1 MDLKEVQKSKD
12 TSVRRMRRSILVLA
26 TLIFTI
32 GGVSTGVALVQIY
45 QMNDFQKSIII
56 ESAKLNAPGS
66 TQLKY
71 EPVKLGEVIGIITI
85 PKLSAV
91 YPIVQGTDD
100 KDLKKGV
107 GHYVNSVMPGAKDNS
122 VLAGHRDSVFAK
134 LGQLRHGDE
143 VIIKTSSGTFR
154 YVVSR
159 TRIVLANDRTV
170 IVPTPT
176 ATLTLSTCYP
186 FYYIGNAPKRFIVS
200 ADLVTK

>member
-1 MDLKEVQKSKD
+1 
-12 TSVRRMRRSILVLA
+12 MRRSILVLA